1 MHAVFF
7 DVDGVL
13 IDSMP
18 AKGEA
23 FAEALAPF
31 GASPDEVK
39 ASHFQHGGMHR
50 SEKIR
55 VLLKQS
61 LERDPTLEEVDE
73 AIRRFEAL
81 VTRKVLEC
89 SEIQGASTSLA
100 HLSTK
105 SDLFAI
111 SATPTDEL
119 SLILSA
125 RGWIPY
131 FRGIYGFPSR
141 KSEVMRQLILTN
153 GYEAMQCVMIGD
165 STSDRESA
173 AAASVPFILVHS
185 SPAAS
190 PWPSDVASMTD
201 LSQLPDVISELWGEL

>member
-39 ASHFQHGGMHR
+39 AFHFQHGGMNR
-50 SEKIR
+50 SEKIG

-73 AIRRFEAL
+73 ALRRFEAL

-100 HLSTK
+100 HLHTNT
-105 SDLFAI
+105 DLFAI

-141 KSEVMRQLILTN
+141 KSEVMRQLILAN
-153 GYEAMQCVMIGD
+153 GYEATRCVMVGD
-165 STSDRESA
+165 SAADRESA
-173 AAASVPFILVHS
+173 EAASVPFVLVQT
-185 SPAAS
+185 SPTTLHC
-190 PWPSDVASMTD
+190 PSDVASVTD
-201 LSQLPDVISELWGEL
+201 LTKLPDVIGELGSGK